1 MKKKKYYA
9 IKIGNNVK
17 DLMVESWKECSKYV
31 IGYPS
36 LYKSFY
42 NKKEAK
48 RYLEN
53 FSNEQVEKCL
63 LINEIERNNR
73 LKEKIQM
80 KYGFEIP
87 NYVLDEIISGRP
99 SNLYCLINLA
109 VINKRLSKKNAEILQ
124 EKECIKYIF

>member
-17 DLMVESWKECSKYV
+17 DLIVESWEECSKYV
-31 IGYPS
+31 MGYS
-36 LYKSFY
+36 SIYKSFR

-48 RYLEN
+48 RYLES
-53 FSNEQVEKCL
+53 FSNEKIKYCL

-87 NYVLDEIISGRP
+87 NYVLDEMINVRP

-109 VINKRLSKKNAEILQ
+109 VINNRLSNKNAEILK